1 MNKEIFVAFATQK
14 GGIGKSTV
22 TALAASYLHN
32 VKGYNVAV
40 VDCDDPQHSI
50 HGLREHETG
59 LIDSSTY
66 FKALACDHFRKI
78 RKNAYTII
86 KSDAVNAL
94 DDAER
99 MVAAEDV
106 KPDVVFFDMP
116 GTLRSNGV
124 IKTLSQMDY
133 IFTPLSA
140 DRFVVESTLK
150 FVTMFRDRLMTTGQ
164 AKTKGLYLFWTM
176 VDGRERNDLY
186 GIYEEVIAEMGF
198 PVLSTRL
205 PDSKKFRRDLSE
217 ERKSVFRSTIF
228 PMDTSLLKGS
238 GIREFSEEISDII
251 RHHQTAV
258 SMGSRKV
265 NTEGIDEELL
275 LASIGRR
282 TLDGTSRPTQE
293 VPVAPAGES
302 TAVPEPPPAPPV
314 TREKAQRDGIRRKR
328 PEEDYNELFLRR
340 NEIKT
345 RQCVYISRDVH
356 GKILK
361 IVNDIAGGDI
371 SVGGYVDTVL
381 RRHLEQHKE
390 RINELYKKQRED
402 LI

>member
-1 MNKEIFVAFATQK
+1 MRNGTLKYPENRFDKHLPKQMSDNSVKQRFNDFMAQCRHSSFVRYTASPQNRIRDDPPGRVITEVDRAAVKSTWKQKMKSSTIKTNVIMSKEIFVAFATQK

-40 VDCDDPQHSI
+40 VDCDNPQHSI
-50 HGLREHETG
+50 CGLREHETE
-59 LIDSSTY
+59 LIGSSTY

-78 RKNAYTII
+78 KKNAYTII

-99 MVAAEDV
+99 MIAAGDV

-116 GTLRSNGV
+116 GTPRSNGV

-133 IFTPLSA
+133 IFAPLSG

-150 FVTMFRDRLMTTGQ
+150 FITMFRDKLMTTGQ

-176 VDGRERNDLY
+176 VDGRERNNLY

-198 PVLSTRL
+198 PVLATRL

-228 PMDTSLLKGS
+228 PMDASLLKGS

-251 RHHQTAV
+251 KPQ
-258 SMGSRKV
+258 
-265 NTEGIDEELL
+265 
-275 LASIGRR
+275 
-282 TLDGTSRPTQE
+282 
-293 VPVAPAGES
+293 
-302 TAVPEPPPAPPV
+302 
-314 TREKAQRDGIRRKR
+314 
-328 PEEDYNELFLRR
+328 
-340 NEIKT
+340 
-345 RQCVYISRDVH
+345 
-356 GKILK
+356 
-361 IVNDIAGGDI
+361 
-371 SVGGYVDTVL
+371 
-381 RRHLEQHKE
+381 
-390 RINELYKKQRED
+390 
-402 LI
+402 

>member
-40 VDCDDPQHSI
+40 VDCDNPQHSI

-228 PMDTSLLKGS
+228 PMDRRDK
-238 GIREFSEEISDII
+238 

-282 TLDGTSRPTQE
+282 TQDGTLRPAQE
-293 VPVAPAGES
+293 DPAAVPTGED
-302 TAVPEPPPAPPV
+302 TAAPEPPPAQPV
-314 TREKAQRDGIRRKR
+314 TRERAQREGGRRKR
-328 PEEDYNELFLRR
+328 QDEDYNELFLRR

>member
-1 MNKEIFVAFATQK
+1 MRKGIFKYPDNRFGGHLPKRIPEPSETRLSDNSVTHGFNDFMTQCRHSSLVRRTASPQNRIRGDPPVCLFTETDNAVIQSACKQKTKSSTIKLNKTMSKEIFVAFATQK
-14 GGIGKSTV
+14 GGIG
-22 TALAASYLHN
+22 
-32 VKGYNVAV
+32 KGYNVAV

-50 HGLREHETG
+50 HGLREHETA
-59 LIDSSTY
+59 LIGGSIY

-78 RKNAYTII
+78 KKNAYPVI
-86 KSDAVNAL
+86 KSNAVNAL

-99 MVAAEDV
+99 MIAAEVV

-164 AKTKGLYLFWTM
+164 AKTKGLHLFWTM

-228 PMDTSLLKGS
+228 PMDTALLKGS

-251 RHHQTAV
+251 RPQ
-258 SMGSRKV
+258 
-265 NTEGIDEELL
+265 
-275 LASIGRR
+275 
-282 TLDGTSRPTQE
+282 
-293 VPVAPAGES
+293 
-302 TAVPEPPPAPPV
+302 
-314 TREKAQRDGIRRKR
+314 
-328 PEEDYNELFLRR
+328 
-340 NEIKT
+340 
-345 RQCVYISRDVH
+345 
-356 GKILK
+356 
-361 IVNDIAGGDI
+361 
-371 SVGGYVDTVL
+371 
-381 RRHLEQHKE
+381 
-390 RINELYKKQRED
+390 
-402 LI
+402 

>member
-1 MNKEIFVAFATQK
+1 MSKEIFVAFATQK

-50 HGLREHETG
+50 HGLREHEMG

-66 FKALACDHFRKI
+66 FKALACDHFRRIK
-78 RKNAYTII
+78 KNAYTIV
-86 KSDAVNAL
+86 KSNAVNAL

-99 MVAAEDV
+99 MIATEDV

-217 ERKSVFRSTIF
+217 ERRSVFRSTIF
-228 PMDTSLLKGS
+228 PMDTALLKGS
-238 GIREFSEEISDII
+238 GI
-251 RHHQTAV
+251 
-258 SMGSRKV
+258 
-265 NTEGIDEELL
+265 NEELL

-282 TLDGTSRPTQE
+282 TQDGSLRPAQE
-293 VPVAPAGES
+293 VPAAAPTEDD
-302 TAVPEPPPAPPV
+302 TAVPEPLPAQPV
-314 TREKAQRDGIRRKR
+314 AREKAQREGGRRKR
-328 PEEDYNELFLRR
+328 QDEDYNELFLRR

-361 IVNDIAGGDI
+361 IVNDIAGGEI

-381 RRHLEQHKE
+381 RQHLEQHKE